1 MERTGIKL
9 WRQLFH
15 STRNAWEKKHKTPL
29 VLAVDVEHDDGAE
42 WLWRGLHGHLHVGV
56 NILLLNLLQH
66 THPLISN
73 TAEPSTNLW
82 VGVLVSFGLQHYS
95 TGTGNKSPKII
106 DAGYGTGICAF
117 VIDLYAFCKHCCS
130 LFYLVLSRLEH
141 WAKASLRCFAA
152 LFLRFLCLPIR
163 YRKKQ
168 KTWVRYSFK

>member
-1 MERTGIKL
+1 MEAAFSFDKKCMRKKTQNPTRTCSWCRAWWRSRMTL
-9 WRQLFH
+9 AWSPWPSPCWRQYSSAQSPATH
-15 STRNAWEKKHKTPL
+15 TPTDISL
-29 VLAVDVEHDDGAE
+29 EH
-42 WLWRGLHGHLHVGV
+42 
-56 NILLLNLLQH
+56 
-66 THPLISN
+66 N

-82 VGVLVSFGLQHYS
+82 VDVLVSFGLQHYS
-95 TGTGNKSPKII
+95 TGNKSPKII

>member
-1 MERTGIKL
+1 MMTEPNDSGVVSMAI
-9 WRQLFH
+9 
-15 STRNAWEKKHKTPL
+15 SM
-29 VLAVDVEHDDGAE
+29 LASIFFCSISC
-42 WLWRGLHGHLHVGV
+42 
-56 NILLLNLLQH
+56 N
-66 THPLISN
+66 THPPTDISLEHN

-82 VGVLVSFGLQHYS
+82 VDVLVSFGLQHYS